1 MIIIS
6 KNMNIST
13 CALCEEHNA
22 ELKAS
27 HLIPKLAYVRTKS
40 TKKSRFRAM
49 NDIKRPLQDGEK
61 KYLLCNKCGEFFSV
75 FETQFTNFFLDDFL
89 KSKKLNVK
97 LTRESWFKNYMLS
110 VVWRIMYDD
119 LYNAGSF
126 TGDTCRTIF
135 VEYERKIRD
144 YFKALINNGIYELPK
159 CWHYVYKIDDIVQDK
174 NILKLLEPTLFGY
187 CYFDGEY
194 QIPIVI
200 SYYLGLVFVT
210 VFDSGS
216 VIFIDSITKTLKRKH
231 CLSGI
236 VRKIVSEEIKAE
248 AIGMA
253 AMYRDNMTPALFE
266 KIKNYYNKN

>member
-1 MIIIS
+1 
-6 KNMNIST
+6 MNIGT
-13 CALCEEHNA
+13 CALCEEQNA

-61 KYLLCNKCGEFFSV
+61 KYLLCNKCEEFFSV

-89 KSKKLNVK
+89 KNKKLIKKQTKK
-97 LTRESWFKNYMLS
+97 LWFKNYMLS
-110 VVWRIMYDD
+110 VVWRIIYDD

-126 TGDTCRTIF
+126 AGDTCRTIF
-135 VEYERKIRD
+135 VENEKKIRD
-144 YFKALINNGIYELPK
+144 YFYALMNNGVYELPR
-159 CWHYVYKIDDIVQDK
+159 CWHCVYKIDDIVQDK
-174 NILKLLEPTLFGY
+174 NIIKLLEPTLFGY

-194 QIPIVI
+194 QIPLVI

-216 VIFIDSITKTLKRKH
+216 VIYVDSITKTIKRKYY
-231 CLSGI
+231 LSGI
-236 VRKIVSEEIKAE
+236 VKKIVSEEIKTE
-248 AIGMA
+248 AISMA
-253 AMYRDNMTPALFE
+253 AMYRDNMTPELFE
-266 KIKNYYNKN
+266 RIKKYYDRK

>member
-1 MIIIS
+1 
-6 KNMNIST
+6 MNIGT
-13 CALCEEHNA
+13 CALCEEQNA

-61 KYLLCNKCGEFFSV
+61 KYLLCNKCEEFFSV

-89 KSKKLNVK
+89 KNKKLIKKQTKK
-97 LTRESWFKNYMLS
+97 LWFKNYMLS
-110 VVWRIMYDD
+110 VVWRIIYDD

-126 TGDTCRTIF
+126 AGDTCRIIF
-135 VEYERKIRD
+135 VDNEKKIRD
-144 YFKALINNGIYELPK
+144 YFNALMNNGVYELPR
-159 CWHYVYKIDDIVQDK
+159 CWHCVYKIDDIVQDK
-174 NILKLLEPTLFGY
+174 NIIKLLEPTLFGY

-194 QIPIVI
+194 QIPLVI

-216 VIFIDSITKTLKRKH
+216 VIYVDSITKTIKRKYY
-231 CLSGI
+231 LSGI
-236 VRKIVSEEIKAE
+236 VKKIVSEEIKTE
-248 AIGMA
+248 AISMA
-253 AMYRDNMTPALFE
+253 AMYRDNMTPELFE
-266 KIKNYYNKN
+266 SIKKYYDRK